1 MIKGKAPQTAPE
13 GASAQGED
21 PKTAPGGVKLQ
32 KRAPKAPEPEA
43 VREKAC
49 ARCGTSFRVDP
60 GKKFFLCPDCYR
72 KDVTYKRRGGGSE
85 ARVMTL
91 VTCSACG
98 KSEYLSFV
106 PEDRDKALC
115 RDCFAKTRPEPNRG
129 AGHSRRG

>member
-1 MIKGKAPQTAPE
+1 MIKGKAPK
-13 GASAQGED
+13 ASEAASGQGED
-21 PKTAPGGVKLQ
+21 ATPAPGAVKLQ
-32 KRAPKAPEPEA
+32 KREAKAPAPEA

-49 ARCGTSFRVDP
+49 ARCGRSFKVDP

-72 KDVTYKRRGGGSE
+72 KDITYKRRGGSE

-115 RDCFAKTRPEPNRG
+115 RECFAKSRPEPKHG
-129 AGHSRRG
+129 QSHSRKA